1 MSSILKDRTS
11 QNFVR
16 VEFEKIYKVLADEI
30 KDPAQRISLIET
42 VNTAEDN
49 IIDVRKRRRD
59 EIRKRLNKI
68 DKTYHDNMRR
78 LQQELEEAV
87 QDLREYLMVG
97 LEN

>member
-1 MSSILKDRTS
+1 MSSILKDKTS

-30 KDPAQRISLIET
+30 KDPGQRISLIET
-42 VNTAEDN
+42 VNNAEDN

-68 DKTYHDNMRR
+68 DKTYHDNFRK
-78 LQQELEEAV
+78 LQQELEDSV